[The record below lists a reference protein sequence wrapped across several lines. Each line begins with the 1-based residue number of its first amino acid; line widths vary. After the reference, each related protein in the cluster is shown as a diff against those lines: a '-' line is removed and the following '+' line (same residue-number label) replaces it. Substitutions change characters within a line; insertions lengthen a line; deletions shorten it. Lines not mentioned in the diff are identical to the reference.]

1 VNTRRGLGAHAR
13 RARKSKTPT
22 RVDACHATEARRATP
37 AAPRPRR
44 DDAERA
50 RVGIALS
57 RLSSDGDD
65 TLARASESELQKIDL
80 TLQRSF

>member
-1 VNTRRGLGAHAR
+1 VGQGEWIRAEDDRAHTREEREKAKH
-13 RARKSKTPT
+13 
-22 RVDACHATEARRATP
+22 VHDACHATEARRAAP

-44 DDAERA
+44 DDAEHA

-65 TLARASESELQKIDL
+65 TRARIRELQKIDL
-80 TLQRSF
+80 TS